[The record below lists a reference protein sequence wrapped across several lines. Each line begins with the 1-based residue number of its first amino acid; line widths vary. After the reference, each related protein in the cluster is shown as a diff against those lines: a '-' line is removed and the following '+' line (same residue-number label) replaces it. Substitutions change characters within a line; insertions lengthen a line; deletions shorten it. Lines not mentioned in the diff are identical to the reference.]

1 MRGWV
6 TKICTHKNFSL
17 LLQVVPLNFLR
28 LMDNPDFRAKASFGT
43 YFFVILVPT
52 EDVLYRV
59 SP

>member
-17 LLQVVPLNFLR
+17 LLQVVPL